1 MEVTEYKQALITSQ
15 LINSYQWRMVS
26 FKSSL
31 KYLLYGA
38 VALAGVL
45 LYFHLECTRER
56 EDHLRG
62 KISAVYSPDQT
73 DCTAELPFTKQGTQ
87 ITEMAIGNSQPWQ

>member
-1 MEVTEYKQALITSQ
+1 MIASH
-15 LINSYQWRMVS
+15 LINSYQRKMVS
-26 FKSSL
+26 FKSFL

-56 EDHLRG
+56 EEHLRG
-62 KISAVYSPDQT
+62 KISAVYLPDQT
-73 DCTAELPFTKQGTQ
+73 DCRAELPFTKPGTQ
-87 ITEMAIGNSQPWQ
+87 ATEMTIGNSQPWH